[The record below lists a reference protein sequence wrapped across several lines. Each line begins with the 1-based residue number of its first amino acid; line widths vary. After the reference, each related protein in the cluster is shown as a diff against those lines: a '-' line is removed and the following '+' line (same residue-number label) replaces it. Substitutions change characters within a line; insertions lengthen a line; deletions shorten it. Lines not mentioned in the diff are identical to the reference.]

1 MKLRYDVQ
9 RYVIP
14 FLCVVHMTQETA
26 LIRWYNQHAQD
37 IVQYDATVDIGEQ
50 QSWMRQWLP
59 DAPALVLDVGSGS
72 GRVAAWLAELGYQVV
87 AMEPA
92 RALRE
97 YAEHTYAHPHIEW
110 VNDRLPQLEVIQQRT
125 TWAFDA
131 IVVHAVWMCV
141 PPAER
146 QRAFRKLIET
156 LKPGGVL
163 VMRHV
168 VDDAREL
175 DATLTVPH
183 AEISE
188 FAQRH
193 GLLVEYDECRVGA
206 DGRHWQHAVIRVPDD
221 GTGAL
226 PFLRHIILND
236 RKSSTYKLGLLRTMV
251 RVADAAPGLAHPD
264 GDTHVQLPFGLIG
277 LYWLRL
283 YHPLT
288 NANLPQ
294 TPTNTQGGAKLGF
307 VGEHYV
313 RLHDGIASDL
323 VIGSQFRGEM
333 AHVVRGAVKD
343 ACDVIK
349 DKPAK
354 HITYDDGQPVFEIR
368 TDRALVRKDNHLVVD
383 EAFLWS
389 FGSVRVPRHMW
400 QSMMRFC
407 AWIEPALIYE
417 WQNLMHAYAY
427 SQGRKLDYATID
439 AAMRWY
445 DPMRTVGPAR
455 VRAQRLLTQNIPVYC
470 VWSGKRLNEKN
481 FDIDHVFPWAAKPCG
496 DMWNL
501 VPAARLVNQREKRD
515 RLVSAT
521 VLDAAAERLHT
532 WWDTAYLHDENQLIP
547 QRFFAEAKTSLAVS
561 ESSIRALLLGMHQ
574 LRLQLRK
581 DQQIP
586 EWLGP
591 NT

>member
-1 MKLRYDVQ
+1 
-9 RYVIP
+9 
-14 FLCVVHMTQETA
+14 MTQDTA

-37 IVQYDATVDIGEQ
+37 IVQYDATIDIGEQ

-72 GRVAAWLAELGYQVV
+72 GRVAAWLAELGHQVV

-110 VNDRLPQLEVIQQRT
+110 VNDRLPQLDVIQQRT

-131 IVVHAVWMCV
+131 IVAHAVWMCV
-141 PPAER
+141 PPTER

-175 DATLTVPH
+175 DVTLTVPH

-188 FAQRH
+188 FAQRN

-206 DGRHWQHAVIRVPDD
+206 DGRHWQHVVIRVPDD

-236 RKSSTYKLGLLRTMV
+236 RKSATYKLGLLRTMV
-251 RVADAAPGLAHPD
+251 RVADAAPGLARPD
-264 GDTHVQLPFGLIG
+264 DDMHVQLPFGLIG
-277 LYWLRL
+277 LYWVRL
-283 YHPLT
+283 YQPLT
-288 NANLPQ
+288 RADLPQ
-294 TPTNTQGGAKLGF
+294 MPANTQGGTKLGF
-307 VGEHYV
+307 VGAHYV
-313 RLHDGIASDL
+313 RLHDGIANDL
-323 VIGSQFRGEM
+323 TIGSQFRGEM
-333 AHVVRGAVKD
+333 AHAVWGAIND
-343 ACDVIK
+343 ACDLIRK
-349 DKPAK
+349 MPATF
-354 HITYDDGQPVFEIR
+354 ITYDDGRPVFEIHKGKKSVLKH
-368 TDRALVRKDNHLVVD
+368 DYLVID
-383 EAFLWS
+383 EPLLWS

-501 VPAARLVNQREKRD
+501 VPAARAVNQHEKRD

-547 QRFFAEAKTSLAVS
+547 QRFFAEARTSLAVS

-586 EWLGP
+586 EWRGP